1 MSGARLLLFVRHPEP
16 GRVKTRL
23 ARRIGPEAAAALY
36 RCFVEDMLA
45 ELQGLDVPISVC
57 FTPDGAEE
65 AARDW
70 LGKGPAYF
78 PQGSGDLGARMAR
91 AFERTFSAGASA
103 AVLLGS
109 DLPGLPASLV
119 RRAVTETL
127 GDRPVIGPCPDGG
140 YYLIGFSA
148 TTFTSAAFE
157 DIPWSG
163 PLVLS
168 RTMSILSQL
177 GLMPYL
183 MPRWRDID
191 RIEDVLALA
200 ENLPRL
206 RRHAPQTA
214 ALLDR
219 MLRDGSIPETA

>member
-1 MSGARLLLFVRHPEP
+1 
-16 GRVKTRL
+16 
-23 ARRIGPEAAAALY
+23 
-36 RCFVEDMLA
+36 MLA
-45 ELQGLDVPISVC
+45 ELRVLDVPISVC

-91 AFERTFSAGASA
+91 AFERTFSAGAAA

-127 GDRPVIGPCPDGG
+127 EGRPVIGPCPDGG
-140 YYLIGFSA
+140 YYLIGFPA
-148 TTFTSAAFE
+148 HGFTPAAFE

-191 RIEDVLALA
+191 RIEDVAALA
-200 ENLPRL
+200 EDLSRI
-206 RRHAPQTA
+206 RRHAPRTA
-214 ALLDR
+214 SFLDR
-219 MLRDGSIPETA
+219 MLQDGLIPGTA